1 MERFEFITTDYFDK
15 TVELYGLESLKIND
29 IEEEVKKHLIFD
41 IDVVWKIE
49 SWDLLDNGNLEVF
62 IDIRQVIQLY
72 LNIVLEN
79 QNGTLDYNEFDN
91 LQEAR
96 EFYFYNID
104 DVFEIRG
111 KNHNGYYSIYNE
123 NIFYKKIFQE
133 IFIVTHIVREYILK
147 YFMR

>member
-1 MERFEFITTDYFDK
+1 MERFEFITSDYFDK

-91 LQEAR
+91 LKEAR

-133 IFIVTHIVREYILK
+133 IFISPFFITFFRS
-147 YFMR
+147 

>member
-15 TVELYGLESLKIND
+15 TIELYGLESLKIND

-91 LQEAR
+91 LKEAR

-133 IFIVTHIVREYILK
+133 IFIVAHIVRRCILI

>member
-1 MERFEFITTDYFDK
+1 MERFEFITSDYFDK

-133 IFIVTHIVREYILK
+133 IFISPFFITFFRS
-147 YFMR
+147 

>member
-1 MERFEFITTDYFDK
+1 MERFEFITSDYFDK
-15 TVELYGLESLKIND
+15 TVESYGLESLKIND

-133 IFIVTHIVREYILK
+133 IFIVTHIVRRCILI

>member
-1 MERFEFITTDYFDK
+1 MERFEFITSDYFDK

-41 IDVVWKIE
+41 IDVAWKIE

-91 LQEAR
+91 LQEAK

-133 IFIVTHIVREYILK
+133 IFIATHIVQEYILK

>member
-1 MERFEFITTDYFDK
+1 MERFEFITSDYFDK

-91 LQEAR
+91 LQEAK

-104 DVFEIRG
+104 NVFEIRG

-133 IFIVTHIVREYILK
+133 IFISPFFITFFRS
-147 YFMR
+147 

>member
-1 MERFEFITTDYFDK
+1 MERFEFITSDYFDK

-41 IDVVWKIE
+41 IDVAWKIE

-79 QNGTLDYNEFDN
+79 QNGTL
-91 LQEAR
+91 LVHASK
-96 EFYFYNID
+96 
-104 DVFEIRG
+104 G
-111 KNHNGYYSIYNE
+111 KNKGKISSGKS
-123 NIFYKKIFQE
+123 FSKK
-133 IFIVTHIVREYILK
+133 
-147 YFMR
+147 

>member
-1 MERFEFITTDYFDK
+1 
-15 TVELYGLESLKIND
+15 
-29 IEEEVKKHLIFD
+29 
-41 IDVVWKIE
+41 
-49 SWDLLDNGNLEVF
+49 
-62 IDIRQVIQLY
+62 LY

-91 LQEAR
+91 LQEAK

-123 NIFYKKIFQE
+123 NIFYKKIF
-133 IFIVTHIVREYILK
+133 
-147 YFMR
+147 

>member
-1 MERFEFITTDYFDK
+1 MERFEFITSDYFDK

-133 IFIVTHIVREYILK
+133 IFIATHIVREYILK

>member
-1 MERFEFITTDYFDK
+1 MERFEFITSDYFDK
-15 TVELYGLESLKIND
+15 TVESYGLESLKIND

-133 IFIVTHIVREYILK
+133 IFIVAHIVRRCILI

>member
-1 MERFEFITTDYFDK
+1 MERFEFITSDYFDK

-133 IFIVTHIVREYILK
+133 IFIVAHIVRRCILI

>member
-1 MERFEFITTDYFDK
+1 M
-15 TVELYGLESLKIND
+15 
-29 IEEEVKKHLIFD
+29 
-41 IDVVWKIE
+41 
-49 SWDLLDNGNLEVF
+49 
-62 IDIRQVIQLY
+62 Y

-91 LQEAR
+91 LQEAK

-123 NIFYKKIFQE
+123 NIFYKKI
-133 IFIVTHIVREYILK
+133 
-147 YFMR
+147 

>member
-1 MERFEFITTDYFDK
+1 MERFEFITSDYFDK

-91 LQEAR
+91 LQEAK

-133 IFIVTHIVREYILK
+133 IFISPFFITFFRS
-147 YFMR
+147 

>member
-1 MERFEFITTDYFDK
+1 MERFEFITSDYFDK

-91 LQEAR
+91 VQEAK

-133 IFIVTHIVREYILK
+133 IFIATHIVQEYILK

>member
-1 MERFEFITTDYFDK
+1 MERFEFITSDYFDK

-91 LQEAR
+91 LKEAR

>member
-1 MERFEFITTDYFDK
+1 MERFEFITSDYFDK

-91 LQEAR
+91 LQEAK

-104 DVFEIRG
+104 NVFEIRG

-133 IFIVTHIVREYILK
+133 IFIATHIVQEYILK

>member
-1 MERFEFITTDYFDK
+1 MERFEFTPTPNFRV
-15 TVELYGLESLKIND
+15 TD
-29 IEEEVKKHLIFD
+29 IEAEIERHLIFD
-41 IDVVWKIE
+41 IDVFW
-49 SWDLLDNGNLEVF
+49 EVEDWSF
-62 IDIRQVIQLY
+62 
-72 LNIVLEN
+72 LEN

-123 NIFYKKIFQE
+123 NIFYKKIF
-133 IFIVTHIVREYILK
+133 
-147 YFMR
+147 